1 MLLKRKVYKAIY
13 NAHNDVKDRNYILFC
28 PSMDIDLTK
37 FHASPNNIFQINLGE
52 RLTVNDGIGFCNLL
66 YITTPSTLRDFE
78 DIKMVMT
85 KYGWKYNR
93 KLNKVETCY

>member
-1 MLLKRKVYKAIY
+1 MLLKGKVYKAIY
-13 NAHNDVKDRNYILFC
+13 NARNDAKGRNYILFC
-28 PSMDIDLTK
+28 PSMDIDPTK
-37 FHASPNNIFQINLGE
+37 FHASLNNIFQISIGE

-66 YITTPSTLRDFE
+66 NITTPSTLRDFE

-93 KLNKVETCY
+93 KLNKVETCC